1 LITADF
7 ALEQGRDVYALPGPV
22 DSSLSHG
29 CHQLIRQGAGILVSA
44 ESLLLDLQI
53 RKNMEIE
60 DSHKMVE
67 SKKVLE
73 TEEDIVYSCLDFTP
87 QSVSRLVEK
96 TNLPAGRVMES
107 LISLELEGY
116 IQEVTKHHYVRG
128 IGEG

>member
-1 LITADF
+1 
-7 ALEQGRDVYALPGPV
+7 
-22 DSSLSHG
+22 
-29 CHQLIRQGAGILVSA
+29 
-44 ESLLLDLQI
+44 
-53 RKNMEIE
+53 
-60 DSHKMVE
+60 VE